1 MKIDRIELI
10 PLSLKLKNPY
20 SVAYHHFDRADHL
33 FLRLEGGGLSG
44 WGCMAPDFFVTGEA
58 VDRILPELEAALPDL
73 LKGSDPFR
81 RAKLLDRIKKEF
93 PVYPG
98 VRAAV
103 DMALWD
109 LLGQQARLPLWK
121 IIGGYRSRIE
131 TSVTIGICSLEETLA
146 QARDFTDR
154 GFKILKV
161 KGGIDPEEDAERL
174 IRLNET
180 WGDRI
185 RLRFDAN
192 QGYDVP
198 KTLKFLEL
206 VKKVPIELLEQP
218 TAKRDTESL
227 GTVTD
232 RSHVPVMADESLLSL
247 MDAFKLARRGLVD
260 MMNIKIMKVGGIT
273 EAVQVDSVARSAR
286 IKVMVGCMD
295 ESALGISA
303 GLHFALSRKNI
314 LYADLDG
321 HLDIMDDPAEGAVL
335 LRKGFLFPSDKPG
348 LGFSGLN

>member
-20 SVAYHHFDRADHL
+20 SVAYHYFDRADHL
-33 FLRLEGGGLSG
+33 FIRLESGGIIG
-44 WGCMAPDFFVTGEA
+44 WGCMAPDVFVTGESIEK
-58 VDRILPELEAALPDL
+58 ILPEITDALPDL

-81 RAKLLDRIKKEF
+81 RVKLLDRIKKHF
-93 PVYPG
+93 PDYPG

-109 LLGQQARLPLWK
+109 LMGHYAGLPLWK

-131 TSVTIGICSLEETLA
+131 TSVTIGICSLEETMEQAEDFLA
-146 QARDFTDR
+146 R
-154 GFKILKV
+154 GFNILKV
-161 KGGIDPEEDAERL
+161 KGGINPEEDAERMISL
-174 IRLNET
+174 HEK
-180 WGDRI
+180 WGSRI

-198 KTLKFLEL
+198 QTLDFLDR
-206 VKKVPIELLEQP
+206 VHQVPIELLEQP
-218 TAKRDTESL
+218 TVKRDTDAL
-227 GTVTD
+227 GVVTN
-232 RSHVPVMADESLLSL
+232 RSSVPVMADESLLSL
-247 MDAFKLARRGLVD
+247 MDAFKLARKGLVD

-273 EAVQVDSVARSAR
+273 EAVQVDSVAQSAK

-321 HLDIMDDPAEGAVL
+321 HLDILDDPAEGTVIL
-335 LRKGFLFPSDKPG
+335 KKGCLYPSDEPG
-348 LGFSGLN
+348 LGFAGLN

>member
-1 MKIDRIELI
+1 MKIDRIEII

-20 SVAYHHFDRADHL
+20 SVAYHHFNRADHL
-33 FLRLEGGGLSG
+33 FLRLEAGGLSG

-58 VDRILPELEAALPDL
+58 VDRILPEVKGALPDL

-81 RAKLLDRIKKEF
+81 RAKLLDRVKREF
-93 PVYPG
+93 PAYPG

-146 QARDFTDR
+146 QAEDFMGR

-174 IRLNET
+174 IRLSEK

-192 QGYDVP
+192 QGYDVA

-232 RSHVPVMADESLLSL
+232 RSPVPVMADESLLSL

-321 HLDIMDDPAEGAVL
+321 HLDILDDPAEGTVL
-335 LRKGFLFPSDKPG
+335 LKKGFLFPSDKPG
-348 LGFSGLN
+348 LGFSGLT